1 MPALDS
7 AILLPCGSSI
17 KNRLAKSAMTEGMA
31 TAAGLPTPELIRLY
45 SIWAKGG
52 AGLLLSGNIQI
63 DRDHLERPGNVIIDA
78 PPSAAMQKALAQWAQ
93 AATQNNTQFWA
104 QISHAG
110 RQTMKNVNPHPRA
123 PSAIPLNMPGGQFGQ
138 PVAMQADEIEN
149 LINGFA
155 TAALA
160 VKEAGFT
167 GVQIHAAHGYLVSQF
182 LSPRSNHRDDDYGG
196 SLKNRAR
203 FLLQIVKKIR
213 VSVGASYPICVKL
226 NSADFQ
232 RGGFSFDE
240 SLQVAH
246 WLQHAS
252 VDLIEV
258 SGGTYEQPKLLGAQG
273 LETPEQQSYVAPSTL
288 AREAY
293 FVDFAKAMRE
303 QLDIPLMVT
312 GGFRHRAAMEQAL
325 DAGAADIIGLARPLC
340 VATDGPAHLLS
351 GGDALPNY
359 ENQLGVLPNWL
370 AFLRRNHTLRTLED
384 YAVQCWYY
392 AQLYL
397 LGETGQTNVAIGP
410 IKALVMTLKRQNS
423 ARPSQDK

>member
-17 KNRLAKSAMTEGMA
+17 KNRLAKAAMTEGMA

-138 PVAMQADEIEN
+138 PVALQTDEIEN
-149 LINGFA
+149 LTNGFA
-155 TAALA
+155 TAALT

-167 GVQIHAAHGYLVSQF
+167 GVQIHGAHGYLVSQF
-182 LSPRSNHRDDDYGG
+182 LSPRSNHRDDHYGG
-196 SLKNRAR
+196 SLENRAR
-203 FLLQIVKKIR
+203 FLLEIVKKMR
-213 VSVGASYPICVKL
+213 VAVGPSYPICVKL

-240 SLQVAH
+240 SLQVAR
-246 WLQHAS
+246 WLQQAG

-273 LETPEQQSYVAPSTL
+273 LESPEEQTYVAPSTI

-340 VATDGPAHLLS
+340 VDTDGPAHLLS

-359 ENQLGVLPNWL
+359 ENQLGILPNWL
-370 AFLRRNHTLRTLED
+370 AFLRRNPTLRTLEA

-410 IKALVMTLKRQNS
+410 MKALVMTLQRQHS
-423 ARPSQDK
+423 ARPSHDK

>member
-17 KNRLAKSAMTEGMA
+17 KNRLAKAAMTEGMA

-138 PVAMQADEIEN
+138 PVALQTDEIEN
-149 LINGFA
+149 LTNGFA
-155 TAALA
+155 TAALT

-182 LSPRSNHRDDDYGG
+182 LSPRSNHRDDHYGG
-196 SLKNRAR
+196 SLENRAR
-203 FLLQIVKKIR
+203 FLLQIVKKTR
-213 VSVGASYPICVKL
+213 VAVGPSYPICVKL

-240 SLQVAH
+240 SLQVAR
-246 WLQHAS
+246 WLQQAG

-273 LETPEQQSYVAPSTL
+273 LESPEEQTYVAPSTI

-340 VATDGPAHLLS
+340 VDTDGPAHLLS

-359 ENQLGVLPNWL
+359 ENQLGILPNWL
-370 AFLRRNHTLRTLED
+370 AFLRRNPTLRTLEA

-410 IKALVMTLKRQNS
+410 MKALVMTLQRQHS
-423 ARPSQDK
+423 ARPSHDK

>member
-1 MPALDS
+1 MPVLNS

-17 KNRLAKSAMTEGMA
+17 KNRLAKAAMTEGMA

-45 SIWAKGG
+45 GIWAKGG
-52 AGLLLSGNIQI
+52 AGLLISGNIQI

-138 PVAMQADEIEN
+138 PVALQTDEIEN
-149 LINGFA
+149 LTNGFA
-155 TAALA
+155 TAALT

-167 GVQIHAAHGYLVSQF
+167 GVQIHGAHGYLVSQF
-182 LSPRSNHRDDDYGG
+182 LSPRSNHRDDHYGG
-196 SLKNRAR
+196 SLENRAR
-203 FLLQIVKKIR
+203 FLLEIVKKMR
-213 VSVGASYPICVKL
+213 VAVGPSYPICVKL

-240 SLQVAH
+240 SLQVAR
-246 WLQHAS
+246 WLQQAG

-273 LETPEQQSYVAPSTL
+273 LESPEEQTYVAPSTI

-340 VATDGPAHLLS
+340 VDTDGPAHLLS

-359 ENQLGVLPNWL
+359 ENQLGILPNWL
-370 AFLRRNHTLRTLED
+370 AFLRRNPTLRTLEA

-410 IKALVMTLKRQNS
+410 MKALVMTLQRQHS
-423 ARPSQDK
+423 ARPSHDK

>member
-1 MPALDS
+1 
-7 AILLPCGSSI
+7 
-17 KNRLAKSAMTEGMA
+17 
-31 TAAGLPTPELIRLY
+31 
-45 SIWAKGG
+45 
-52 AGLLLSGNIQI
+52 
-63 DRDHLERPGNVIIDA
+63 
-78 PPSAAMQKALAQWAQ
+78 
-93 AATQNNTQFWA
+93 
-104 QISHAG
+104 
-110 RQTMKNVNPHPRA
+110 
-123 PSAIPLNMPGGQFGQ
+123 MPGGQFGQ
-138 PVAMQADEIEN
+138 PVALQTDEIEN
-149 LINGFA
+149 LTNGFA
-155 TAALA
+155 TAALT

-167 GVQIHAAHGYLVSQF
+167 GVQIHGAHGYLVSQF
-182 LSPRSNHRDDDYGG
+182 LSPRSNHRDDHYGG
-196 SLKNRAR
+196 SLENRAR
-203 FLLQIVKKIR
+203 FLLEIVKKMR
-213 VSVGASYPICVKL
+213 VAVGPSYPICVKL

-240 SLQVAH
+240 SLQVAR
-246 WLQHAS
+246 WLQQAG

-273 LETPEQQSYVAPSTL
+273 LESPEEQTYVAPSTI

-340 VATDGPAHLLS
+340 VDTDGPAHLLS

-359 ENQLGVLPNWL
+359 ENQLGILPNWL
-370 AFLRRNHTLRTLED
+370 AFLRRNPTLRTLEA

-410 IKALVMTLKRQNS
+410 MKALVMTLQRQHS
-423 ARPSQDK
+423 ARPSHDK